1 MYNIQDTE
9 REVIKMTQL
18 HYIIQ
23 IFENAGHKVRLD
35 SLQNGGYI
43 LYIDNSRQEPEM
55 LVFNNKGEFEYIY

>member
-1 MYNIQDTE
+1 
-9 REVIKMTQL
+9 MTQL

-23 IFENAGHKVRLD
+23 IFENAGNKVRLD

>member
-1 MYNIQDTE
+1 
-9 REVIKMTQL
+9 MTDL
-18 HYIIQ
+18 HIMTQ